1 MESMTGYGTAT
12 TSGEGAEISVQVKSV
27 NSRYLDLVVKSPGL
41 PPRLESAIRE
51 RIRSVVARGRVEFYL
66 DVRWSGV
73 VDPSV
78 NGNTIRRW
86 KELLD
91 KVHQTLGFPDPV
103 HLRDIIRLPGVIEAG
118 AGGEALWERIRDPIL
133 ETVDRA
139 LETLKS
145 MRAVEGENLR
155 VVLEEK
161 AGIMRAALDRIAA
174 FREEAKARSLER
186 MRTRIREILA
196 ESRLDEDRL
205 LQEAAWWANRTEIA
219 EEIDRFRSHLSQF
232 LQALSDG
239 SGVGKRLDFI
249 VQEMNREINTILS
262 KAEMTEIS
270 REGITVKAELEKIR
284 EQVQNID

>member
-12 TSGEGAEISVQVKSV
+12 ISGEGAEISVQVKSV

-51 RIRSVVARGRVEFYL
+51 RIRSAVARGRVEFYL

-78 NGNTIRRW
+78 NENTIRRW

-91 KVHQTLGFPDPV
+91 KVHQALGFPDPV
-103 HLRDIIRLPGVIEAG
+103 HLRDILRLPGVIEAVV
-118 AGGEALWERIRDPIL
+118 GGEVLWERIREPLL

-139 LETLKS
+139 IEALKV
-145 MRAVEGENLR
+145 MRAAEGENLR
-155 VVLEEK
+155 AVLEEK

-174 FREEAKARSLER
+174 FREEAKTRSLER

-196 ESRLDEDRL
+196 DSRLDEDRL

>member
-12 TSGEGAEISVQVKSV
+12 LSGEGAEISVQVKSV
-27 NSRYLDLVVKSPGL
+27 NSRYLDLIVKSPGL
-41 PPRLESAIRE
+41 PPRLESSIRE
-51 RIRSVVARGRVEFYL
+51 RIRSAVARGRVEFYL

-78 NGNTIRRW
+78 NESTIRRW
-86 KELLD
+86 KDLLD
-91 KVHQTLGFPDPV
+91 KVHQNLGFPDPV
-103 HLRDIIRLPGVIEAG
+103 HLRDIIRLPGVIEATV
-118 AGGEALWERIRDPIL
+118 GGETLWERIREPVL

-139 LETLKS
+139 LGALKA
-145 MRAVEGENLR
+145 MRAAEGENLR
-155 VVLEEK
+155 AVLEER
-161 AGIMRAALDRIAA
+161 AALMRAALDRIAA
-174 FREEAKARSLER
+174 FREEARARSLER
-186 MRTRIREILA
+186 MRTRIREILTD
-196 ESRLDEDRL
+196 SRLDEDRL

-232 LQALSDG
+232 LQALGDG